1 MSGIRQRFSSCAQD
15 LRYAVRQL
23 RRAPVFAAAAICA
36 IALGTGAGTAVFSV
50 VDRILFRSLPYP
62 DDGRLVSVGM
72 TAPIAPQEFLLG
84 YDYLDW
90 RDHQTAFDSMGSWT
104 RVSECDLSEANPVRL
119 ECAWI
124 DTGLLPTLGIQPLLG
139 RNFTREEDRRN
150 GPRAAI
156 LSYGLWQSRFAGD
169 RNVVGKFVPVD
180 GVPAA
185 IVGVLPREFEMPNLA
200 AADILLTESLDEAE
214 QRSRRNATLLFVI
227 ARLKAGVTRERAEQA
242 VAPLFQAS
250 MKDVPAGFR
259 KDVKLRL
266 RSLRDRQV
274 QDATRASWLLLWAVV
289 AVLLIACANVAN
301 LLLARAAS
309 RRQELAVRAA
319 LGASRGRLFGQAITE
334 SLLLGVAGGAAGVAL
349 AFVLLRFFTAIA
361 PDGIPRLSQAAVDP
375 RILGFTVALSIL
387 SAVLFGAAPAL
398 ESSRA
403 EARVGQRVVGSRRPW
418 FRYVLVA
425 AQVSIAMVLL
435 TGASLLLRSLWN
447 LENQPLGMRT
457 GGVLTAEVTL
467 GQRDY
472 GDPARRNSFF
482 DEFEARLRRIPGA
495 SEVAIADTVPPGAT
509 NGMMLYAA
517 IDVEGRPQMS
527 NGTGGNVA
535 WRLVSPRYFA
545 ALGIPVLR
553 GRGLDESDLV
563 PGHDNL
569 ILSQAL
575 ARRMF
580 PGEDP
585 IGRRIRPGRAGRWW
599 TIVGIAG
606 DVKNSGLAID
616 SGPEYYQPRQPGLV
630 MGRSAVAVIRTNAD
644 PGAFSRAVRAEVAA
658 LDPSLPVNIQ
668 MLDERV
674 GHMAA
679 RPRFNAFLL
688 TLFAG
693 MGLVLAMIGLY
704 GVVSFLVTQRV
715 REIGVRMAL
724 GATPR
729 QIGRL
734 VLRQAGGWT
743 LLGLA
748 AGVAASLYAVRTME
762 GMLFRVG
769 PRDPWLLGGAAAIL
783 LAAAL
788 AAAWLPSRRAARVDP
803 IEALRQA

>member
-1 MSGIRQRFSSCAQD
+1 MRLRHRLSSFAQD

-23 RRAPVFAAAAICA
+23 RRAPLFAAAAICA

-62 DDGRLVSVGM
+62 DDDRLVSVGM

-90 RDHQTAFDSMGSWT
+90 RDRQTAFDSMGSWT
-104 RVSECDLSEANPVRL
+104 TVVGHATSARPTR
-119 ECAWI
+119 CASNAPGST
-124 DTGLLPTLGIQPLLG
+124 TGLLPTLGIRPLLG
-139 RNFTREEDRRN
+139 RNFRRDEDRRN

-169 RNVVGKFVPVD
+169 PKVLGRAVPID
-180 GVPAA
+180 GLPATV
-185 IVGVLPREFEMPNLA
+185 VGVLPPEFEMPNLA
-200 AADILLTESLDEAE
+200 SADILLTESLDEAE

-227 ARLKAGVTRERAEQA
+227 ARLKAGVTPARAEQA

-274 QDATRASWLLLWAVV
+274 QDASRASWLLLWAVG

-319 LGASRGRLFGQAITE
+319 LGAGRGRLFGQAITE

-361 PDGIPRLSQAAVDP
+361 PDGIPRLNQASVDP
-375 RILGFTVALSIL
+375 RILGFTVAISIL
-387 SAVLFGAAPAL
+387 SALVFGAAPAVA
-398 ESSRA
+398 SARA
-403 EARVGQRVVGSRRPW
+403 GVRAGQRVVGSRRPW
-418 FRYVLVA
+418 VRYLLVA

-435 TGASLLLRSLWN
+435 AGASLLLRSLWN
-447 LENQPLGMRT
+447 LENQPLGIRT
-457 GGVLTAEVTL
+457 GGVLTAEITL

-472 GDPARRNSFF
+472 RDPARRTSFF
-482 DEFEARLRRIPGA
+482 DDFEARLRGIPGA
-495 SEVAIADTVPPGAT
+495 SEVALADTIPPAAAG
-509 NGMMLYAA
+509 GMMLYAA
-517 IDVEGRPQMS
+517 IDVEGRPQMT

-545 ALGIPVLR
+545 ALGIPILR
-553 GRGLDESDLV
+553 GRGFDESDLA
-563 PGHDNL
+563 PGHDNI

-575 ARRMF
+575 VRRMF
-580 PGEDP
+580 PGENP

-606 DVKNSGLAID
+606 DVKNSGLASD
-616 SGPEYYQPRQPGLV
+616 SGPEYYQPRQRGLL

-644 PGAFSRAVRAEVAA
+644 PAAFSRAVRAEVAA
-658 LDPSLPVNIQ
+658 LDPALPVNIQ
-668 MLDERV
+668 LLDERV
-674 GHMAA
+674 GRLAA

-688 TLFAG
+688 TLFAV
-693 MGLVLAMIGLY
+693 MGLLLAVIGLY

-724 GATPR
+724 GATPG
-729 QIGRL
+729 QIVRL
-734 VLRQAGGWT
+734 VLRQAGAWMIAGIAA
-743 LLGLA
+743 GLA
-748 AGVAASLYAVRTME
+748 GSLLAARSLE
-762 GMLFRVG
+762 GLLFRVG
-769 PRDPWLLGGAAAIL
+769 PRDPWLLGGTAAVL
-783 LAAAL
+783 LAAGV
-788 AAAWLPSRRAARVDP
+788 AAATVPSRRAARVDP
-803 IEALRQA
+803 VEALRQE

>member
-1 MSGIRQRFSSCAQD
+1 M
-15 LRYAVRQL
+15 RQL
-23 RRAPVFAAAAICA
+23 RRAPLFTAAAICA
-36 IALGTGAGTAVFSV
+36 MALGTGAGTAVFSV

-62 DDGRLVSVGM
+62 AGERLVSVGM

-90 RDHQTAFDSMGSWT
+90 RDHQTTFESMGSWT
-104 RVSECDLSEANPVRL
+104 AVGPCDLSEANPVRL
-119 ECAWI
+119 DCGYV
-124 DTGLLPTLGIQPLLG
+124 DTGLLPTLGIRPLLG
-139 RNFTREEDRRN
+139 RNFTRDEDRRN
-150 GPRAAI
+150 GPRSAI

-169 RNVVGKFVPVD
+169 AKVLGRTVPID
-180 GVPAA
+180 GLPAT
-185 IVGVLPREFEMPNLA
+185 IIGVLPPEFEMPNLA
-200 AADILLTESLDEAE
+200 PADALLTESLDEAE

-227 ARLKAGVTRERAEQA
+227 ARLKPRVSLESAEQSL
-242 VAPLFQAS
+242 APLFQAS

-259 KDVKLRL
+259 KDVALRL
-266 RSLRDRQV
+266 RTLRDRQI
-274 QDATRASWLLLWAVV
+274 QDARRASWLLLWAVG

-301 LLLARAAS
+301 LLLARAAA
-309 RRQELAVRAA
+309 RRPELAVRAA
-319 LGASRGRLFGQAITE
+319 LGAGRGRLFTQAITE
-334 SLLLGVAGGAAGVAL
+334 SLLLGIFGGAAGVLL
-349 AFVLLRFFTAIA
+349 AFLLLRFFVAIA
-361 PDGIPRLSQAAVDP
+361 PAGIPRLTQATVDP
-375 RILGFTVALSIL
+375 RILLFTVAVSLL
-387 SAVLFGAAPAL
+387 AALLFGAAPAL
-398 ESSRA
+398 ESAGA
-403 EARVGQRVVGSRRPW
+403 EARMGQRVAGTRR
-418 FRYVLVA
+418 FQLRYLLVA

-435 TGASLLLRSLWN
+435 TGAGLLLRSLWN

-457 GGVLTAEVTL
+457 GGVLTAEITL
-467 GQRDY
+467 GRRDY
-472 GDPARRNSFF
+472 RDQARRNSFF

-517 IDVEGRPQMS
+517 IDVEGRPRMS

-630 MGRSAVAVIRTNAD
+630 MGPSAVAVIRTNAD
-644 PGAFSRAVRAEVAA
+644 AGVFSRAVRAEVAA
-658 LDPSLPVNIQ
+658 LDSSLPVNIQ
-668 MLDERV
+668 MLEQRV
-674 GHMAA
+674 GKLAA

-688 TLFAG
+688 TLFAA
-693 MGLVLAMIGLY
+693 MGLLLAAIGLY

-734 VLRQAGGWT
+734 VLRQAGAWT

-748 AGVAASLYAVRTME
+748 AGVAASLFAVRTLE

-783 LAAAL
+783 MAAAL
-788 AAAWLPSRRAARVDP
+788 TAAWVPSRRAARVDP
-803 IEALRQA
+803 IEALRHE